1 MLQTVEAVSND
12 YQILVEPAS
21 GWVEARRGE
30 VLLART
36 NRAQVMYETRRE
48 PVIYFPLED
57 LMVPLTPDPDFQTF
71 CPFKGTASYFDI
83 EVEGARFGRAV
94 WQYKHPLPES
104 AALAG
109 YIAFMPGV
117 ADVIDTGLT
126 ELKVSPGH
134 NISGPIVDWMLRE
147 APAIGSAE
155 ALTAELGRTLV
166 RNGVAVFRLSVLIWS
181 LHPQIAGRR
190 YVWTR
195 DGDKVE
201 AFEASHEGISTSE
214 AYKTSPF
221 HYVSQGLGGVRQK
234 LDVNPEEFR
243 FSIMGDLREQGATDY
258 VAMPMPFSGGQIN
271 ILTIASDHP
280 KGFTTA
286 NLGLIFECAPI
297 LSRLY
302 EVFALKSNAEG
313 LLETYLGARTGARVL
328 GGEIRRGDGDVI
340 DAAIL
345 FCDLRSSTRLESELG
360 REAYLELLNHFFEV
374 TTEVVNA
381 HSGEVL
387 KFIGDA
393 VMAIFPVTAGQ
404 GEACRQAVQASL
416 EIVRQLAEPKS
427 DAQPPVECGI
437 GVAFGDVTYGNVGS
451 RERLDFTVIGG
462 AANLAARLSDY
473 GKTVGQSIVVAEGVC
488 NDPSLKPIPLGEL
501 ELRNVS
507 RPIGAFALCAV
518 D

>member
-12 YQILVEPAS
+12 YQILVEPLS
-21 GWVEARRGE
+21 GWVEARRGG

-48 PVIYFPLED
+48 PVVYFPLEE
-57 LMVPLTPDPDFQTF
+57 LNVQLIPDADFQTF
-71 CPFKGTASYFDI
+71 CPFKGTASYFDL
-83 EVEGARFGRAV
+83 ELEGARIERAV

-104 AALAG
+104 AAIAG
-109 YIAFMPGV
+109 HVAFMPGV

-126 ELKVSPGH
+126 ELKVSPGR
-134 NISGPIVDWMLRE
+134 NISGPIVDWLLRQ
-147 APAIGSAE
+147 APAIGTAE
-155 ALTAELGRTLV
+155 ELTAALGRTLV
-166 RNGVAVFRLSVLIWS
+166 EHGVAVFRLSVLIWS
-181 LHPQIAGRR
+181 LHPLIAGRR

-201 AFEASHEGISTSE
+201 AFDASHEGISTSE
-214 AYKTSPF
+214 AYKSSPF

-280 KGFTTA
+280 KGLTTA

-313 LLETYLGARTGARVL
+313 LLETYLGARTSARVL

-393 VMAIFPVTAGQ
+393 VMAIFPVSQ
-404 GEACRQAVQASL
+404 GRAEACQGAVMSAL
-416 EIVRQLAEPKS
+416 EIVRKLAEPENEGRS
-427 DAQPPVECGI
+427 TVECGI
-437 GVAFGDVTYGNVGS
+437 GVAFGEVTYGNVGS
-451 RERLDFTVIGG
+451 KERLDFTVIGG

-473 GKTVGQSIVVAEGVC
+473 GKTVGQSIVVAEGMC
-488 NDPSLKPIPLGEL
+488 SDPSLNPIPLGEI
-501 ELRNVS
+501 ELRNVAE
-507 RPIGAFALCAV
+507 PVQAFALRAI